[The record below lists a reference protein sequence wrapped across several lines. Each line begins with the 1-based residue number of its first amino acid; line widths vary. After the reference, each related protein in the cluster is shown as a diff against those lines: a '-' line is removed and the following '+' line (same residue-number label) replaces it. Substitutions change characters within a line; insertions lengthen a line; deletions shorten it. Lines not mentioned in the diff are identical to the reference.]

1 MTATGKY
8 KIKIDM
14 DAVAFLRSISMK
26 WDEIA
31 RLFCISQSTLLR
43 RCKETNYSD
52 PFIHINDDTLTA
64 MVTEL
69 KSKYPDAGERLIQA
83 DVRSRGIK
91 VSRERWRTVIC
102 DVDPLGTSLRW
113 NVSFLESNILYQVQT
128 VSGI

>member
-1 MTATGKY
+1 
-8 KIKIDM
+8 M

-91 VSRERWRTVIC
+91 VSRERWRTVI
-102 DVDPLGTSLRW
+102 VMLTHLA
-113 NVSFLESNILYQVQT
+113 QV
-128 VSGI
+128 